1 MRGGCINP
9 LIHKAEDVEKVSFMV
24 TETMGKGDEQLPIT
38 GLVVIIDMDGLTLEH
53 LTNRSLSLSK
63 KLMKF
68 YQVVRNLIIGML
80 CFANFIHFNCF
91 FLIVKLVQNKSIYD
105 HKI

>member
-80 CFANFIHFNCF
+80 CFANLQCSIIYAFYVFIFNRSF
-91 FLIVKLVQNKSIYD
+91 ISIVSF
-105 HKI
+105 